1 MKEAHAITQTRQDL
15 VNDAHVQHQLQAPAL
30 FNLWQDPALGGSPR
44 ALEKIGVS
52 RGQEQQGLLDAR
64 GAAHRRELAAMQLYQ
79 SRLEQQIQ
87 ALRKDREH
95 MMALNHELS
104 RSAEAAGVVQSQQ
117 IAQLQRMADL
127 ERDAAASERHD
138 IDSGM
143 ERAEMQAMKRE
154 ITRLE
159 LEVEQDKMHVKE
171 LLFSQKL
178 ERLQHAQMV
187 EQKRRETDAKE
198 EALKE
203 IRDLKHELQVERVQI
218 SALTAGLMHAETTVE
233 SFKGRNIDKRHE
245 VIEDLTRQLNN
256 LKALTDDLWARLHE
270 ANKKLAH
277 SSEAHEKQEH
287 QLSFTIDQLR
297 TTVATLTE
305 EQEHMWDQ
313 ASQVALRAMSQ
324 HHRELLH
331 NLEVETFKARSA
343 LAAAPANPAA
353 ALPRGAGGGEGSPCH
368 TPVFQVLGGLDDG
381 GTVALQ
387 HRLEALQNTFQR
399 FDLVE
404 QRALGMEV

>member
-1 MKEAHAITQTRQDL
+1 MAL
-15 VNDAHVQHQLQAPAL
+15 V
-30 FNLWQDPALGGSPR
+30 
-44 ALEKIGVS
+44 KIGVS
-52 RGQEQQGLLDAR
+52 ERQEQQGLLDAR

-87 ALRKDREH
+87 SLRKDKEH

-117 IAQLQRMADL
+117 IAQLQRSWADL
-127 ERDAAASERHD
+127 ERDAASERHD
-138 IDSGM
+138 IESGM

-159 LEVEQDKMHVKE
+159 LEVDQGKMHVKE

-198 EALKE
+198 GALKE

-218 SALTAGLMHAETTVE
+218 SALTAGLTHAETTVE

-256 LKALTDDLWARLHE
+256 LKALTDDLWARLHA
-270 ANKKLAH
+270 ANKKLSQ
-277 SSEAHEKQEH
+277 SSEEHEKHEH

-297 TTVATLTE
+297 TKVATLTE

-313 ASQVALRAMSQ
+313 ASSVALRAMSQ

-331 NLEVETFKARSA
+331 NIEVETFNAIISI
-343 LAAAPANPAA
+343 L
-353 ALPRGAGGGEGSPCH
+353 L
-368 TPVFQVLGGLDDG
+368 
-381 GTVALQ
+381 
-387 HRLEALQNTFQR
+387 
-399 FDLVE
+399 
-404 QRALGMEV
+404 